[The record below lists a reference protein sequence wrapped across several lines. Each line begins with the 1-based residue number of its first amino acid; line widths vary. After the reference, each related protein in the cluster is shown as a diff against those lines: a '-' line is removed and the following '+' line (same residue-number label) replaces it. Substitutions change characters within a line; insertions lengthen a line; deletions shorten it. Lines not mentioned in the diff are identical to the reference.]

1 MNFDASLISELSKQL
16 GRFVEIFT
24 DSGLPIS
31 GVLYSVE
38 DDMLGI
44 TQMTPGYG
52 SMIPTLVPLSAV
64 NAIRV

>member
-1 MNFDASLISELSKQL
+1 MDFNASLVAELSKQL

-52 SMIPTLVPLSAV
+52 SMIPTMVPLSAV